1 MTTFGIFLL
10 DLLGIALSVWIIN
23 LIRRDKLYVGYGT
36 ILLISAVAIMIG
48 VSLAP
53 LRALVENI
61 LGIFFPTS
69 ALTLAA
75 FGYLF
80 LMLIYVL
87 TQISIL
93 SDRLAELVQDTAIR
107 EARLKSVG
115 LDATSAPTDTSQDG
129 GDSTSYPDS
138 EHTTKVS
145 AQTTGH

>member
-10 DLLGIALSVWIIN
+10 DLLGIALSAWIFN

-36 ILLISAVAIMIG
+36 ILLISIAAIMVG

-53 LRALVENI
+53 LRALGESI
-61 LGIFFPTS
+61 LEIFFPAS

-87 TQISIL
+87 TQITIL
-93 SDRLAELVQDTAIR
+93 SDRLAEFVQDAAIR
-107 EARLKSVG
+107 EAHLKSVSRAKA
-115 LDATSAPTDTSQDG
+115 LAPTDISQES
-129 GDSTSYPDS
+129 GDNT
-138 EHTTKVS
+138 
-145 AQTTGH
+145 